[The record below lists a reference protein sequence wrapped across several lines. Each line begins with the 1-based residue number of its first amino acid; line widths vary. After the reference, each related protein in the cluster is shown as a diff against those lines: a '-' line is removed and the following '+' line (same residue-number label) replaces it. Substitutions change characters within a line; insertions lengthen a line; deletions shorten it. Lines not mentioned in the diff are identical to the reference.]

1 MLLLA
6 AEYLG
11 IAAFAVSGFTLGVRA
26 KLDLLG
32 IYLSAFF
39 TALGGGILRDL
50 MANRLPD
57 SLTHSAPSLTV
68 LAVTTLLLWGR
79 MHRREPLLS
88 RKLFVFVDA
97 LGMVSFAISGAVTG
111 LEAGFNAAGVTL
123 LAFTT
128 AVGGGILRDI
138 LINEVPYV
146 LRGGFYG
153 IIALGIGLS
162 IYLLNLAECDTPLAL
177 IPLFVGGVF
186 LRMLAW
192 SRGWSLP
199 RPGEEHDATP

>member
-1 MLLLA
+1 MLLLI

-11 IAAFAVSGFTLGVRA
+11 IAAFAVSGFYLGVRA

-50 MANRLPD
+50 MANRLPYA
-57 SLTHSAPSLTV
+57 LTHSLPSLTV
-68 LAVTTLLLWGR
+68 LLVTGLLLFGR
-79 MHRREPLLS
+79 MYRHEALLS
-88 RKLFVFVDA
+88 RGAFVFVDA
-97 LGMVSFAISGAVTG
+97 LGMVSFAISGAMTG

-123 LAFTT
+123 LAFIT

-153 IIALGIGLS
+153 IIALGIGLL
-162 IYLLNLAECDTPLAL
+162 IYLLDRIGWIGTVPL
-177 IPLFVGGVF
+177 ITIFVAGVL
-186 LRMLAW
+186 LRMIAW
-192 SRGWSLP
+192 KKAWSLP
-199 RPGEEHDATP
+199 GLH

>member
-1 MLLLA
+1 MLLLI

-11 IAAFAVSGFTLGVRA
+11 IAAFAASGFTIAVRA
-26 KLDLLG
+26 RLDLLG
-32 IYLSAFF
+32 IYLSAFL

-50 MANRLPD
+50 LANRPPYALTD
-57 SLTHSAPSLTV
+57 SLPSLTV
-68 LAVTTLLLWGR
+68 LIVTTLLVAGR
-79 MHRREPLLS
+79 MHRKEAVLS
-88 RKLFVFVDA
+88 QKLFVFIDA
-97 LGMVSFAISGAVTG
+97 LGMVSFALSGALAG
-111 LEAGFNAAGVTL
+111 LETGFNTAGVTL

-162 IYLLNLAECDTPLAL
+162 VDLLTRMNLLGSLSL
-177 IPLFVGGVF
+177 IFLFFAGVL
-186 LRMLAW
+186 LRMAAW
-192 SRGWSLP
+192 SGGWSLP
-199 RPGEEHDATP
+199 RLK

>member
-1 MLLLA
+1 MLLLL

-11 IAAFAVSGFTLGVRA
+11 IAAFAASGFYIGVRT

-32 IYLSAFF
+32 IYLSAFL

-50 MANRLPD
+50 LVDHPPY
-57 SLTHSAPSLTV
+57 SLTHSLPSLTV
-68 LAVTTLLLWGR
+68 LTVTTLLILGR
-79 MHRREPLLS
+79 MHRQAAILS
-88 RKLFVFVDA
+88 RGLFVFIDA
-97 LGMVSFAISGAVTG
+97 LGMVSFAISGALTA

-123 LAFTT
+123 LALTT

-153 IIALGIGLS
+153 VIALGIGLL
-162 IYLLNLAECDTPLAL
+162 IYLMDLAGYRGSFGLVL
-177 IPLFVGGVF
+177 LFIAGVMI
-186 LRMLAW
+186 RMRAW
-192 SRGWSLP
+192 REGWRLP
-199 RPGEEHDATP
+199 RLL

>member
-1 MLLLA
+1 MLLLL

-11 IAAFAVSGFTLGVRA
+11 IAAFAASGFYLGVRA

-50 MANRLPD
+50 MANRLPY
-57 SLTHSAPSLTV
+57 SLTHSLPSFTV
-68 LAVTTLLLWGR
+68 ILVTTLLILGR
-79 MHRREPLLS
+79 MHRREAILS
-88 RKLFVFVDA
+88 RGLFVFIDA
-97 LGMVSFAISGAVTG
+97 LGMVSFAVSGAMTG
-111 LEAGFNAAGVTL
+111 LAAGFNAAGVTL
-123 LAFTT
+123 LAFIT

-153 IIALGIGLS
+153 IIALGIGLT
-162 IYLLNLAECDTPLAL
+162 IYLLNLAGWNGTFAL
-177 IPLFVGGVF
+177 IVLFILGVF
-186 LRMLAW
+186 WRMIAW
-192 SRGWSLP
+192 RRGWSLP
-199 RPGEEHDATP
+199 KLH

>member
-1 MLLLA
+1 MLLLI

-11 IAAFAVSGFTLGVRA
+11 TAAFAASGFYLGVRA

-32 IYLSAFF
+32 IYLSAFL

-50 MANRLPD
+50 LTDRPPYA
-57 SLTHSAPSLTV
+57 LTHSLPSLTV
-68 LAVTTLLLWGR
+68 LTVTTLLILGR
-79 MHRREPLLS
+79 MHRKEAILS
-88 RKLFVFVDA
+88 RGIFVFIDA
-97 LGMVSFAISGAVTG
+97 LGMVSFAISGAMAG
-111 LEAGFNAAGVTL
+111 LAAGFNAAGVTL

-153 IIALGIGLS
+153 VIALGIGLTL
-162 IYLLNLAECDTPLAL
+162 YLLHLGRWNVTAG
-177 IPLFVGGVF
+177 IIVIFVVGIT
-186 LRMLAW
+186 LRMIAW
-192 SRGWSLP
+192 RKGWSLP
-199 RPGEEHDATP
+199 RLR